1 MNEVRKGLVT
11 YRQVSSLRLDK
22 LCVIAHYN
30 HMTDDDF
37 SLCVLT
43 NARKAARSVSRFYDQ
58 MARKT
63 GFTSGQFSVLI
74 TVREHDG
81 LTTAELA
88 ERLSMERTTLV
99 RNVALL
105 EKKGFLISK
114 PAEDSRGKAF
124 SVTGQGNKL
133 IENALPLWREAQGRV
148 KDLLGEEDF
157 LTAIRLL
164 KRLSQV

>member
-1 MNEVRKGLVT
+1 MAEN
-11 YRQVSSLRLDK
+11 
-22 LCVIAHYN
+22 
-30 HMTDDDF
+30 DF

-43 NARKAARSVSRFYDQ
+43 NARKAARSVSRYYDQ
-58 MARKT
+58 MARQT
-63 GFTSGQFSVLI
+63 GFTSGQFSVLV

-105 EKKGFLISK
+105 EKKGLLLTR
-114 PAEDSRGKAF
+114 PAKDARGKEF
-124 SVTGQGNKL
+124 SITGQGNAMV
-133 IENALPLWREAQGRV
+133 ESALPLWREAQGHVRE
-148 KDLLGEEDF
+148 LLGEEDF
-157 LTAIRLL
+157 LTAVRLL